1 MQRRSALRWL
11 CMCALVPNAAW
22 SQRTEKVYRLGILA
36 NRDSPYLTEPLFA
49 ALSGRGWVV
58 GQNVL
63 VESRITGGD
72 YRRAPDLA
80 RELIGKR
87 VDILVV
93 LTTGNAVAARQV
105 TSTLPIVMLGSGY
118 PVEAG
123 LARSLARPGGNVTG
137 VSVYAGTEI
146 WGKYVALAQEVV
158 PSMRE
163 LGVLFDY
170 VVSGAELGPALS
182 ELRKASLAT
191 NVALRFLRHQDES
204 DLGASLAAIAKAPVD
219 VILVTGGP
227 IHAQPKNVALINE
240 FALRHQ
246 IPMVNDNAAAVF
258 LGGGLL
264 AYSFT
269 AREIADRCASMID
282 RILRG
287 AHPGELP
294 IEYPTK
300 FELTINMKT
309 ARRLRLTLPNTLLA
323 RADRVIE

>member
-22 SQRTEKVYRLGILA
+22 SRTEKIYRLGIIA

-49 ALSGRGWVV
+49 ALTVHGWVI
-58 GQNVL
+58 GHNLL
-63 VESRITGGD
+63 VESRVTGGD

-123 LARSLARPGGNVTG
+123 LARSLAHPGGNVTG

-146 WGKYVALAQEVV
+146 WGKYVALALEVA
-158 PSMRE
+158 PPMRE

-170 VVSGAELGPALS
+170 VVSEAELGPVVS
-182 ELRKASLAT
+182 ELRKASIAT
-191 NVALRFLRHQDES
+191 NVGLRFLRHQDGS
-204 DLGASLAAIAKAPVD
+204 DLGASLTRIAKAPVD
-219 VILVTGGP
+219 VMLVTGGP
-227 IHAQPKNVALINE
+227 IHAQPENVARINE
-240 FALRHQ
+240 FALKHQ
-246 IPMVNDNAAAVF
+246 IPMVNDNATAVF

-294 IEYPTK
+294 IEYPTR

-309 ARRLRLTLPNTLLA
+309 ARTLRLSLPNSLLA
-323 RADRVIE
+323 RADRLIE